1 MRLKTDG
8 SETRCFGRPD
18 FAPYKEGSAPEG
30 FVADASHERGGPS
43 PGVQAGLTSKTHPA
57 KFVALMGWDKKLFSF
72 IRESTNEYAAAKGA
86 GSSDHYPEYKSFS
99 VAEIVCCFGLLL
111 RNGLNP
117 YPQMDKMF
125 EDPAMSFVWGDERA
139 RKALPGIGCG
149 GPARRFNQ
157 FRSFCHVQS
166 YSPNKKSG
174 QYVWTV
180 TDASSGEFKDIAL
193 EAAGPMN
200 KLEPMLSYCRYKWQ
214 HGWLPGK
221 MLSLDE
227 MTMGFK
233 GRCAMVTRIKYKKE
247 GDGFQCDCICEDGY
261 CFTFWF
267 RCDRPPTPTP
277 KDVSERDN
285 RCSWLVDQLPGQ
297 WYRLFMDNLFTSWKF
312 GEMLAARKC
321 LFAGTCQT
329 ADWRGL
335 HSDVIQKAVTGA
347 KELEKARGTLLASV
361 RADGMPENCEVICA
375 SYYDENAEKPFHMMT
390 NVVEGIEV
398 IEIKRKCFST
408 ATMKHFYVTI
418 LRLSLAHIYNNNMNS
433 VDIADQL
440 RNHYRPDG
448 LWLRNRKWWWSV
460 MLWCLGQA
468 VVNGYM
474 DYKRTCERERSK
486 PMTHLEFQEQV
497 ATAWCM
503 TPMLILDESKAS
515 AATAK
520 ATANQTPAATA
531 SSSASAGKERG
542 GYLTPKR
549 LEACAQSYKM
559 NPAMHVVGDVQ
570 SYERD
575 DQKGVVQTEEWT
587 PKCQICNKGLC
598 KHSVDKKTVGKRCQI
613 EATMCCTCC
622 NVLVCSGFC
631 WKVLHGY
638 A

>member
-1 MRLKTDG
+1 MDSNVIAFVRTVTALL
-8 SETRCFGRPD
+8 S
-18 FAPYKEGSAPEG
+18 G
-30 FVADASHERGGPS
+30 FDVIDLR
-43 PGVQAGLTSKTHPA
+43 
-57 KFVALMGWDKKLFSF
+57 
-72 IRESTNEYAAAKGA
+72 
-86 GSSDHYPEYKSFS
+86 
-99 VAEIVCCFGLLL
+99 LLL
-111 RNGLNP
+111 QRTYL
-117 YPQMDKMF
+117 
-125 EDPAMSFVWGDERA
+125 SV
-139 RKALPGIGCG
+139 
-149 GPARRFNQ
+149 
-157 FRSFCHVQS
+157 
-166 YSPNKKSG
+166 
-174 QYVWTV
+174 T
-180 TDASSGEFKDIAL
+180 TDARG
-193 EAAGPMN
+193 
-200 KLEPMLSYCRYKWQ
+200 LSTSFPAN
-214 HGWLPGK
+214 G
-221 MLSLDE
+221 
-227 MTMGFK
+227 T
-233 GRCAMVTRIKYKKE
+233 V
-247 GDGFQCDCICEDGY
+247 
-261 CFTFWF
+261 
-267 RCDRPPTPTP
+267 
-277 KDVSERDN
+277 
-285 RCSWLVDQLPGQ
+285 CSYV
-297 WYRLFMDNLFTSWKF
+297 DNLFTSWKF

-390 NVVEGIEV
+390 NVVEGVEV

-503 TPMLILDESKAS
+503 TPMLVLDESKAS

-520 ATANQTPAATA
+520 ATANTTPAATA

-549 LEACAQSYKM
+549 LDACAQSYKM
-559 NPAMHVVGDVQ
+559 NPAMHEVGDVQ

-598 KHSVDKKTVGKRCQI
+598 KHAMNKDMVGKRCQI

-638 A
+638 K